1 MLNTCSIATIIL
13 DSSHHYCVFT
23 EHVIVSDAFIGFAS
37 PASVFLALRC
47 KVMLF
52 YGLAF
57 LCFDLELH
65 SKYCAS
71 VVNFTVPYAF
81 KEEACGKFLFYY
93 GRIDYLLMAYRNLTG
108 G

>member
-1 MLNTCSIATIIL
+1 MLDTCSIAAITL

-23 EHVIVSDAFIGFAS
+23 KHVIVSDAFIGFAS
-37 PASVFLALRC
+37 LVSVFLALRRRV
-47 KVMLF
+47 KLL

-65 SKYCAS
+65 WKLCAS
-71 VVNFTVPYAF
+71 VVNFTAPYAF
-81 KEEACGKFLFYY
+81 KEEAYGKVLFYY
-93 GRIDYLLMAYRNLTG
+93 VRIDSLLKTYRNLPG